1 VLRSVSVPTNLPE
14 MEIVEKTATVDGSIP
29 EDKEGLFSSSG
40 IADSLRSEPADTEG
54 HNPQQPQ
61 AKSRSSSPPSSWRRH
76 QVVKS
81 QEQQQHRNAAM
92 AKLEEFFLGEVSIFD
107 PGSEASPVS
116 VLEFEKNSENE
127 VAKTAQPTPKSIP
140 TSPKRNMF
148 GQIMEEE
155 PKPLQISA
163 VEPTTVEESSSPYSS
178 SSSFVEPD
186 NNQKPDAK
194 ESQEPSRDFAMLS
207 QGGRANSLPLDCMLS
222 SQSSRSSF
230 KALTRKPSLKKISSN
245 GRFPRERSDDDS
257 LKRSVSFSNLQIR
270 EYDVALSDHP
280 SCSFGPPV
288 QLSWDYREKLVVPV
302 ESYEEAREPRRD
314 FQDLVLSYYDRRFML
329 IKQAGYSKR
338 EVKQAVQE
346 AERVKRERMVTD
358 MFGTPFDETM
368 EHVID
373 QIKTFF
379 KRQEEVTC
387 VN

>member
-1 VLRSVSVPTNLPE
+1 MSMSMYRPRSQRYRNRVLRSDSVPTNSTETDNDFL
-14 MEIVEKTATVDGSIP
+14 EIVENTATVDGSIP
-29 EDKEGLFSSSG
+29 EDKEGLFSS
-40 IADSLRSEPADTEG
+40 G
-54 HNPQQPQ
+54 HNPQQSQ
-61 AKSRSSSPPSSWRRH
+61 AKSGSRSPPSSCRRH
-76 QVVKS
+76 QVVES

-92 AKLEEFFLGEVSIFD
+92 AKLEEFFLGEVSMFD
-107 PGSEASPVS
+107 LAEASPVS
-116 VLEFEKNSENE
+116 GQEFEKSSENE
-127 VAKTAQPTPKSIP
+127 VAKTAQSTPKSTP
-140 TSPKRNMF
+140 MSPKRNTF

-155 PKPLQISA
+155 LKPLKTSA
-163 VEPTTVEESSSPYSS
+163 VEPTTVE
-178 SSSFVEPD
+178 SSFLPD
-186 NNQKPDAK
+186 NNQKPCAK
-194 ESQEPSRDFAMLS
+194 EDQEPSRDFAMFS
-207 QGGRANSLPLDCMLS
+207 QGGRANSLPLECMLS
-222 SQSSRSSF
+222 SQSSGSGF
-230 KALTRKPSLKKISSN
+230 KALTRKPSLKNISSKS
-245 GRFPRERSDDDS
+245 RFPRERSDDDS

-270 EYDVALSDHP
+270 EYNVALSDHP

-379 KRQEEVTC
+379 KRQEEV
-387 VN
+387 